1 MNRESDSSDLF
12 KLILL
17 HMYVFL
23 LFFFKKYFLQRMYNK
38 FILNEIILHMLFT
51 LWFSDHR

>member
-1 MNRESDSSDLF
+1 MNRKSDSSDLF